1 VPFGAVNL
9 YLTKGPPLWAPS
21 SDVTEGQNHMHKA
34 MFSSL
39 MVTMVCAVGVLV
51 PAASA
56 GAQAPSF
63 TGPHAC
69 ACHLSSVS

>member
-1 VPFGAVNL
+1 
-9 YLTKGPPLWAPS
+9 
-21 SDVTEGQNHMHKA
+21 MHKA

-39 MVTMVCAVGVLV
+39 MVTMVCAVGVLVV

-69 ACHLSSVS
+69 ACHLPSAS